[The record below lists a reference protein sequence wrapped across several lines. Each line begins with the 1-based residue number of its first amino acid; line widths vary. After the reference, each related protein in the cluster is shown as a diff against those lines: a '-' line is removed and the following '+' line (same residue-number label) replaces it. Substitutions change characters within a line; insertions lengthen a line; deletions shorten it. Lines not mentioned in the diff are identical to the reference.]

1 MIFRAT
7 EIPGAFVV
15 EPARAQDERGFFAR
29 LFTPE
34 EFAAHGLDTRVAQV
48 ALSFNRLA
56 GTLRGL
62 HYQAAPHA
70 QAKLV
75 RCTRGAVWDVI
86 VDLRPSSPAFRRH
99 VAVELTAHGA
109 LQLFV
114 PAGCAHGFVSLED
127 GSELLYQ
134 LSAPWQPEAER
145 GVCWDDPALAIP
157 WPLRPVVVSPRDAG
171 LPGVAAATDAE

>member
-1 MIFRAT
+1 MIFRET
-7 EIPGAFVV
+7 EIPGACLV

-29 LFTPE
+29 LYTPE
-34 EFAAHGLDTRVAQV
+34 EFAARGLDARVAQV

-62 HYQAAPHA
+62 HYQAAPYA

-99 VAVELTAHGA
+99 VAVELTGHGA

-134 LSAPWQPEAER
+134 LSTPWQPGSER
-145 GVCWDDPALAIP
+145 GVRWDDPALAIP
-157 WPLRPVVVSPRDAG
+157 WPLRPVVISARDAA
-171 LPGVAAATDAE
+171 LPGAEAATDAE

>member
-1 MIFRAT
+1 MIFRET
-7 EIPGAFVV
+7 EIPGAFLV

-34 EFAAHGLDTRVAQV
+34 EFAARGLDARVAQV
-48 ALSFNRLA
+48 ALSYNRRR

-86 VDLRPSSPAFRRH
+86 VDLRPGSPAYRRWF
-99 VAVELTAHGA
+99 AVELTARDP

-127 GSELLYQ
+127 ESELLYQ
-134 LSAPWQPEAER
+134 LTTPWQPGAER
-145 GVCWDDPALAIP
+145 GVRWDDPLLAIA
-157 WPLRPVVVSPRDAG
+157 WPLSPVVISDRDAG
-171 LPGVAAATDAE
+171 LPGVEAATDAA